1 MRFTRT
7 RKNTDGLQDAGRE
20 WMLKKSALNGA
31 MACAMVLGITSSAV
45 YFLLDVSL
53 APQMTVG
60 VLYTTV
66 VLFGL
71 LARARSLVLGFACSS
86 TVLIALGWA
95 LNPVLD
101 QSLAGGVNRSLAV
114 FVIWSVAGMAW
125 HYLNVQ
131 HELEEALRALAE
143 SDPLTQIMN
152 RAGITAELNR
162 RYAEFQRYG
171 SMFAV
176 LMVDVD
182 HFKSINDRLGHLAGD
197 HVLRRVANII
207 RSALREVDS
216 VGRYGGEEFIVVLPE
231 TGLDSA
237 INTAERIRLAIE
249 QVPVRV
255 ERELVKV
262 TVSIGV
268 SAAAPGGHTSAEGL
282 IEAADREMYE
292 AKRGGRNR
300 VMPPPRPSAPLRAS
314 PVRAVT

>member
-1 MRFTRT
+1 MA
-7 RKNTDGLQDAGRE
+7 DRE
-20 WMLKKSALNGA
+20 WMLRRSALNGA
-31 MACAMVLGITSSAV
+31 MACALVLGIGSSAV

-53 APQMTVG
+53 APQLTLC
-60 VLYTTV
+60 VLYATV

-95 LNPVLD
+95 LNPALD
-101 QSLAGGVNRSLAV
+101 QSLAGIVNRGLAL
-114 FVIWSVAGMAW
+114 FVIWAIACMAW
-125 HYLNVQ
+125 HYLNAQ
-131 HELEEALRALAE
+131 QALEEALRALAE
-143 SDPLTQIMN
+143 SDPLTEIMN
-152 RAGITAELNR
+152 RAGITAELGR
-162 RYAEFQRYG
+162 RCAEFQRYG
-171 SMFAV
+171 SVFAV

-182 HFKSINDRLGHLAGD
+182 RFKSINDSLGHLAGD

-207 RSALREVDS
+207 RTALREVDR
-216 VGRYGGEEFIVVLPE
+216 VGRYGGEEFVVVLPE
-231 TGLDSA
+231 TRLDSA

-255 ERELVKV
+255 ERELLKV

-268 SAAAPGGHTSAEGL
+268 SATMPGAHSTAEAL
-282 IEAADREMYE
+282 IETADRAMYE